1 MNIKG
6 GALEFDIIANN
17 GQINSALAET
27 KRRVQGFTD
36 ATVEGGDRMEA
47 AYREAAAQIEAAF
60 KDIDTMAAIHSN
72 AIADLEKEYARLGE
86 RPGRLYGKAPPRG
99 RRI

>member
-27 KRRVQGFTD
+27 KRRVQRFTNNCLIHAECGFECS
-36 ATVEGGDRMEA
+36 A
-47 AYREAAAQIEAAF
+47 
-60 KDIDTMAAIHSN
+60 
-72 AIADLEKEYARLGE
+72 EKT
-86 RPGRLYGKAPPRG
+86 
-99 RRI
+99 

>member
-60 KDIDTMAAIHSN
+60 KDIDTMAIVTQSPTLKKSTPAW
-72 AIADLEKEYARLGE
+72 AK
-86 RPGRLYGKAPPRG
+86 RPGPPL
-99 RRI
+99 

>member
-60 KDIDTMAAIHSN
+60 KDC
-72 AIADLEKEYARLGE
+72 L
-86 RPGRLYGKAPPRG
+86 LYTSPSPRDG
-99 RRI
+99 LLSRMPSSA

>member
-36 ATVEGGDRMEA
+36 VEGGDRMEA

-60 KDIDTMAAIHSN
+60 KGYRH
-72 AIADLEKEYARLGE
+72 Y
-86 RPGRLYGKAPPRG
+86 GRNP
-99 RRI
+99 

>member
-36 ATVEGGDRMEA
+36 ATVEGGERMEA
-47 AYREAAAQIEAAF
+47 AYREAAAQ
-60 KDIDTMAAIHSN
+60 N
-72 AIADLEKEYARLGE
+72 
-86 RPGRLYGKAPPRG
+86 
-99 RRI
+99 